1 MFVNLQETSFIPEQI
16 EKNLQE
22 ISRRFFHS
30 KSADHNV
37 DIILSGYLSSKKD
50 SSKCIQIING
60 VTNERL
66 DLDNHIEEADM
77 RIKRHI
83 AKSFESGLK
92 NVVVVSNV
100 TDVSALLLHYIPLFT
115 KSGLTELWLKFGVGP
130 KVRLI
135 HLHILIARLDQNFLD
150 VLLKAHILTGCDV
163 TSKIGTKSAALKFDP
178 HMYLNFFGENE
189 LLESSFVDAYIS
201 LKYFRAIA
209 QHKYNF

>member
-1 MFVNLQETSFIPEQI
+1 MLVNLQETSFIPEQI

-37 DIILSGYLSSKKD
+37 DIILSGYLSNKND

-60 VTNERL
+60 VTNERP

-77 RIKRHI
+77 RIKRHSANSI
-83 AKSFESGLK
+83 ESGLK

-100 TDVSALLLHYIPLFT
+100 TDLCALLLHYTPLFI
-115 KSGLTELWLKFGVGP
+115 KSGLTELWLKYGVGP

-178 HMYLNFFGENE
+178 HMYLKFFGENE
-189 LLESSFVDAYIS
+189 LLESSFVDAD
-201 LKYFRAIA
+201 
-209 QHKYNF
+209 

>member
-1 MFVNLQETSFIPEQI
+1 MSN
-16 EKNLQE
+16 KN
-22 ISRRFFHS
+22 
-30 KSADHNV
+30 
-37 DIILSGYLSSKKD
+37 D

-60 VTNERL
+60 VTNERP

-77 RIKRHI
+77 RIKRHSANSI
-83 AKSFESGLK
+83 ESGLK

-100 TDVSALLLHYIPLFT
+100 TDLCALLLHYTPLFI
-115 KSGLTELWLKFGVGP
+115 KSGLTELWLKYGVGP

-178 HMYLNFFGENE
+178 HMYLKFFGENE
-189 LLESSFVDAYIS
+189 LLESSFVDAD
-201 LKYFRAIA
+201 
-209 QHKYNF
+209 